1 MIGGEAM
8 PKRSTRRDFLRGK
21 AAGDAAGAAV
31 DRLLP
36 QLGDESVNG
45 RTLVISR
52 PAMAARFEIC
62 VDATDSHAIEAAWD
76 VLELVGEYESR
87 WSYFRA
93 ESEIAAINAAASQG
107 PVPVCGDLFELLR
120 RSQSLWEETGGAF
133 DLTAAPLWEL
143 WGFARREGRV
153 PDDAA
158 VAEALRFVGMDRV
171 ELDGPGSTVRFQ
183 NPGVRLNLGA
193 IGKGYVVDRCAERL
207 VAAGVGGFLLSGGLS
222 SMVAQGR
229 PPGAARDGWIVG
241 VRNPLRPDRR
251 VARLVLRDRALA
263 TSGSYIQSFRFGG
276 KRFGHVIDP
285 RTGRPSDGMLSTTV
299 LAPSAE
305 RADALSTAFYVMGV
319 ERAIEFCRTR
329 PELGAVLIAP
339 SRTRGGSSVH
349 RVGIADDE
357 WLPETERD

>member
-1 MIGGEAM
+1 MIGGATM
-8 PKRSTRRDFLRGK
+8 AKKSTRRDFLRGK
-21 AAGDAAGAAV
+21 AASDAASSAV

-52 PAMAARFEIC
+52 PAMAAHFEMC
-62 VDATDSHAIEAAWD
+62 VDATDTHAIEAAWD

-87 WSYFRA
+87 WSYFRV
-93 ESEIAAINAAASQG
+93 ESEVSAINAGAAQE
-107 PVPVCGDLFELLR
+107 PVSVRGDLFELLR
-120 RSQSLWEETGGAF
+120 RSRALWEETDGAF
-133 DLTAAPLWEL
+133 DLTATPLWEL

-158 VAEALRFVGMDRV
+158 VAETLGVVGMDRV
-171 ELDGPGSTVRFQ
+171 ELNAVASTVRFQ
-183 NPGVRLNLGA
+183 TLGVRLNLGA

-222 SMVAQGR
+222 SMVAHGR
-229 PPGAARDGWIVG
+229 PPGGATDGWIVG
-241 VRNPLRPDRR
+241 VRNPLRTDRR

-276 KRFGHVIDP
+276 KRFGHIIDP
-285 RTGRPSDGMLSTTV
+285 RTGWPADGMLSTTV
-299 LAPSAE
+299 LAPTAE
-305 RADALSTAFYVMGV
+305 TADALSTAFYVMGV
-319 ERAIEFCRTR
+319 ERAIEFCRSR

-339 SRTRGGSSVH
+339 ARNRGGWSVH

-357 WLPETERD
+357 WLPETE

>member
-8 PKRSTRRDFLRGK
+8 AKKSTRRDFLRGK
-21 AAGDAAGAAV
+21 AAGDAVGDAV

-36 QLGDESVNG
+36 QLGDESVDG

-62 VDATDSHAIEAAWD
+62 VDATDQAAIDAAWD
-76 VLELVGEYESR
+76 ALELVGEYESR

-93 ESEIAAINAAASQG
+93 ESEISAINAAAAQG
-107 PVPVCGDLFELLR
+107 PVPVRDDLFSLLQR
-120 RSQSLWEETGGAF
+120 AQSFWEETGGAF
-133 DLTAAPLWEL
+133 DLTATPLWEL

-158 VAEALRFVGMDRV
+158 VAEALGFVGMNRV
-171 ELDGPGSTVRFQ
+171 ELDAAASTVRFQ
-183 NPGVRLNLGA
+183 TPGVRLNLGA

-207 VAAGVGGFLLSGGLS
+207 VAAGVGNFLFSGGLS
-222 SMVAQGR
+222 SMVAHGR
-229 PPGAARDGWIVG
+229 PPGGATDGWIVG

-251 VARLVLRDRALA
+251 VGRLVLRDRALA

-276 KRFGHVIDP
+276 KRFGHIIDP
-285 RTGRPSDGMLSTTV
+285 RTGRPADGMLSTTV

-305 RADALSTAFYVMGV
+305 AADALSTAFYVMGV
-319 ERAIEFCRTR
+319 ERAIEFCRTC
-329 PELGAVLIAP
+329 PELGAVLISP
-339 SRTRGGSSVH
+339 SRTRGGWSIH

-357 WLPETERD
+357 WLPETE